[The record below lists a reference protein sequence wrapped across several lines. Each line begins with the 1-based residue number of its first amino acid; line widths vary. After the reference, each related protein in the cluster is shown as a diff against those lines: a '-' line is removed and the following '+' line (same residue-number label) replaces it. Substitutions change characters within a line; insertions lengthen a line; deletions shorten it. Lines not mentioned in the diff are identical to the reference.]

1 LLRKTPLKFPV
12 AESTRK
18 TFRSAP
24 PSLFQTEGDRAWGDK
39 PWAEAAAA
47 DATRTNNAAMI
58 RYMVFFSR
66 HWVAKL
72 LTFLRNSGTY
82 W

>member
-1 LLRKTPLKFPV
+1 MLRKTPLKVPV

-24 PSLFQTEGDRAWGDK
+24 PSLFQTEGDR